1 MKEQRRFR
9 LRTVLLWSGGCFL
22 LGIAAAAAI
31 LWAVLGTRALTL
43 AQASWYL
50 ENRFVAE
57 FDRDG
62 MVDSALSA
70 MVDSLGDR
78 WSYYLDPEALAQQEI
93 RRENQYVGA
102 GFTFTRTQDSRME
115 IVAVA
120 EGGPAEQAGLAV
132 GDTVVAI
139 QGEALTEENFDQL
152 RAVFQAEAG
161 TEVSLTAR
169 DAQGEERELTLT
181 LALIES
187 DPVESRMLEG
197 QLGYVRL
204 ENFYHKSAQ
213 RVREATDELAA
224 QGARGLIFDV
234 RQNPGGYVSELTD
247 ILDYLLPEGP
257 IFTDISKNGKTV
269 VTESDEGCVELP
281 MVVLVD
287 QNSYSAAEIFAAQ
300 LQESAGAG
308 LVGQVTSGKGYYQVT
323 YRLLNGGALGIS
335 IGRYGTGSGRSLIG
349 TGLTPDVLEDDWDA
363 QLEQAAA
370 LLEGRLSRNGG

>member
-1 MKEQRRFR
+1 MKEPRRFR

-370 LLEGRLSRNGG
+370 LLEERLSRNGD

>member
-1 MKEQRRFR
+1 
-9 LRTVLLWSGGCFL
+9 
-22 LGIAAAAAI
+22 
-31 LWAVLGTRALTL
+31 
-43 AQASWYL
+43 
-50 ENRFVAE
+50 
-57 FDRDG
+57 
-62 MVDSALSA
+62 
-70 MVDSLGDR
+70 
-78 WSYYLDPEALAQQEI
+78 
-93 RRENQYVGA
+93 
-102 GFTFTRTQDSRME
+102 
-115 IVAVA
+115 
-120 EGGPAEQAGLAV
+120 
-132 GDTVVAI
+132 
-139 QGEALTEENFDQL
+139 
-152 RAVFQAEAG
+152 
-161 TEVSLTAR
+161 
-169 DAQGEERELTLT
+169 
-181 LALIES
+181 
-187 DPVESRMLEG
+187 MLEG

-257 IFTDISKNGKTV
+257 IFTDISKNGKSV

-370 LLEGRLSRNGG
+370 LLEERLSRNGG

>member
-1 MKEQRRFR
+1 MKEPRRFR

-78 WSYYLDPEALAQQEI
+78 WSYYLDPDELAQQEI

-257 IFTDISKNGKTV
+257 IFTDISKNGKSV

-370 LLEGRLSRNGG
+370 LLEERLSRNGG

>member
-1 MKEQRRFR
+1 MKEPRRFR

-78 WSYYLDPEALAQQEI
+78 WSYYLDPDELAQQEI

-102 GFTFTRTQDSRME
+102 GFTFTHTQDSRME

-257 IFTDISKNGKTV
+257 IFTDISKNGKSV

-370 LLEGRLSRNGG
+370 LLEERLSRNGG